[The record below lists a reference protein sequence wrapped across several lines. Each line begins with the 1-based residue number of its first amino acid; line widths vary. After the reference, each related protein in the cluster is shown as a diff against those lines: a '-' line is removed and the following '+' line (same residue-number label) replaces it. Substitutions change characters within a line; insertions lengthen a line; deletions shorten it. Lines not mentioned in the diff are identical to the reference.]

1 MSSGCCPCG
10 PGQVWVHV
18 IGEVP
23 VLWLALQG
31 SKTLSG
37 PFAYF
42 IAHVSLVIPA
52 L

>member
-1 MSSGCCPCG
+1 MSSGCCPGG

-23 VLWLALQG
+23 VLWLALQV
-31 SKTLSG
+31 SKL
-37 PFAYF
+37 FQVHLL
-42 IAHVSLVIPA
+42 ILLLKISLVILA